1 MNNIP
6 APINAKALSDL
17 LVHKKKVDE
26 VVDWVLDNLAK
37 PSILFLSGPIGCGKT
52 TLINAI
58 ATAYGLTLKQY
69 PHYSRDGPMKLQVQE
84 EYRLWIIKSG
94 TFRGIFNANSKK
106 SIVVFE
112 EKYTMNWIID
122 VLADYIS
129 TARMP
134 LIILGDDSPKNQ
146 FDKLFKTDQQNPFY
160 KSLARTL
167 KFIQMNP
174 FTPLNIAKSLKGIPI
189 TVAKSISESCN
200 GDLRVALTSRDVIKK
215 SIYFTNSYS
224 FGDQINFFH
233 LIGRIIH
240 TQPILDSAT
249 NQSCLKY
256 RPTDVAVDLEQEEYA
271 LQLVLHNFIKT
282 VTELQHITFVEHFLS
297 LADVLQN
304 LQWNKYYLN
313 NIKCNLIT
321 GSVMIIPNK
330 TKTFATINPSD
341 VFQAHSRFIKF
352 GNKNI
357 QNCREKYFDSMT
369 EIHDTLSPKPLPIA
383 IEPKVFNEDYLP
395 YLKILNNS
403 KRMSNDELSSALNEL
418 DNHKRIPMEEF

>member
-1 MNNIP
+1 MHKSKRP

-224 FGDQINFFH
+224 F
-233 LIGRIIH
+233 
-240 TQPILDSAT
+240 
-249 NQSCLKY
+249 
-256 RPTDVAVDLEQEEYA
+256 EQEEYA

-341 VFQAHSRFIKF
+341 R
-352 GNKNI
+352 
-357 QNCREKYFDSMT
+357 KYFDSMT

-403 KRMSNDELSSALNEL
+403 KRMNNDELSSALNEL